1 MGRESGYQHI
11 DLQWGPPEMLPNS
24 LCRMSHGGKPQSQAK
39 FICLNI
45 LFNEQVHSFSEER
58 YRFVSS
64 TPRWGLA
71 GAINS
76 TQHPSIQLNNQWGG
90 KKSQKSIAVVSLDY
104 WVTAGFSDPSLLA
117 GVLSYFAVLHEESHG
132 NFRPRQTL
140 PEGDSQTH
148 RGQRVFFG
156 WADLAV
162 TCSNEHHHGP
172 NRPWWMVNHHNSHLC
187 GMPSVRALYKHYY
200 LTFNKLS
207 GYSPLPAL
215 FLHEILERSFT

>member
-1 MGRESGYQHI
+1 MGRESGYQHT

-45 LFNEQVHSFSEER
+45 LFNEQVHSFSGER

-90 KKSQKSIAVVSLDY
+90 KKSQKSIAVVSLD
-104 WVTAGFSDPSLLA
+104 WRVTAGFSDPSVGWCAQLLPCLRRVTWELQAKADPPRRWQPDSPWAAGASLA
-117 GVLSYFAVLHEESHG
+117 GPTLLSHAAVSIIMG
-132 NFRPRQTL
+132 
-140 PEGDSQTH
+140 
-148 RGQRVFFG
+148 
-156 WADLAV
+156 
-162 TCSNEHHHGP
+162 
-172 NRPWWMVNHHNSHLC
+172 
-187 GMPSVRALYKHYY
+187 K
-200 LTFNKLS
+200 
-207 GYSPLPAL
+207 SPLVNGESP
-215 FLHEILERSFT
+215 